1 MSNKKKNIHFSFIF
15 SFIISFEYSSDGCII
30 FEENNKFVIK
40 NIFNLQCNFDRIV
53 AHNQKKKMD
62 DMELFR
68 CTAHSFF
75 LLFLYYHET
84 SGTVRAQNGRIR
96 ARSNPVRRNLNE
108 RIIR

>member
-1 MSNKKKNIHFSFIF
+1 
-15 SFIISFEYSSDGCII
+15 
-30 FEENNKFVIK
+30 
-40 NIFNLQCNFDRIV
+40 
-53 AHNQKKKMD
+53 
-62 DMELFR
+62 MELFR

-108 RIIR
+108 RIIRWGIIEGMEQIKSLQQYDERAEMNYTMYY

>member
-53 AHNQKKKMD
+53 AHDQKKKKWTIWNYFVVPPIPFFFFFYIITKQVERYGHKMD
-62 DMELFR
+62 
-68 CTAHSFF
+68 AS
-75 LLFLYYHET
+75 
-84 SGTVRAQNGRIR
+84 VRDLI
-96 ARSNPVRRNLNE
+96 PYDV
-108 RIIR
+108 I